1 MENFTPAEIE
11 TLHDAIDLAI
21 ASNKRM
27 QVSKPKFKAVF
38 DTIDQELHALKI
50 KTGKLMQANLTKK

>member
-1 MENFTPAEIE
+1 
-11 TLHDAIDLAI
+11 
-21 ASNKRM
+21 M